1 VVVITWHCRRKV
13 DTLLLPGNHAENII
27 TVGVHGTTEVML
39 IANIVYRN
47 MLNTSINSNVARFR
61 HTQKDNR

>member
-1 VVVITWHCRRKV
+1 
-13 DTLLLPGNHAENII
+13 
-27 TVGVHGTTEVML
+27 VGVHGTTEVML

-61 HTQKDNR
+61 HTQKHSVQVVLKEISINI